1 MICHAL
7 LWLWCSFTLNP
18 AWAQDSLAGI
28 SADVLGLPI
37 DHFRF
42 SGNEQTRAGY
52 MLERAN
58 LYIGKLITIENLE
71 YALQEL
77 RDTDLFKAIQFQAE
91 RLENGEI
98 TLHIL
103 VDERRSWLLLPR
115 ASRNGDGDIKYGMRL
130 RMYNLQGAD
139 RTLEV
144 LAQHEDEEDG
154 DSNDELRM
162 RYKLP
167 LFPSPYDQTW
177 TLRHIVEN
185 KDEEGFENI
194 EYVNQV
200 SFTISRDW
208 NIDFIETPL
217 TVSTGIVLQD
227 RELDEPYPDDIVA
240 REAGQFNRLRLA
252 LIFDDEH
259 RDRYRRFGSY
269 YELAVQQGFET
280 LGSDYESTIVEIEAI
295 NFHRLNRYDN
305 LNSRFVIEVSNDSP
319 FDYPQYGIGGSS
331 NVRGLESIDERGDAR
346 WYANLE
352 LIISYRKLPAVAHS
366 FFVDF
371 GNVYDDLEDVDFGDT
386 HYTLGTGIRWK
397 VESFVKTDLFLDYG
411 YDVEEGDGKFYGGTS
426 LNF

>member
-1 MICHAL
+1 M
-7 LWLWCSFTLNP
+7 
-18 AWAQDSLAGI
+18 AGI
-28 SADVLGLPI
+28 SADVIGQPI

-42 SGNEQTRAGY
+42 SGNEKSRPDF

-58 LYIGKLITIENLE
+58 LYVGKLLTVENLE
-71 YALQEL
+71 YAQQEL
-77 RDTDLFKAIQFQAE
+77 RDTDLYKTIQFQAE

-103 VDERRSWLLLPR
+103 VEERRSWLLLPR
-115 ASRNGDGDIKYGMRL
+115 LSRNGDGDIKYGMRL

-139 RTLEV
+139 RELDV
-144 LAQHEDEEDG
+144 LAQHEDEADG

-167 LFPSPYDQTW
+167 FFPSPYDQTW

-185 KDEEGFENI
+185 KEEEGFDNI

-200 SFTISRDW
+200 SFAISRDW
-208 NIDFIETPL
+208 NTDFIDTPI
-217 TVSTGIVLQD
+217 TVSAGVAVQD

-240 REAGQFNRLRLA
+240 REEGMFNRLRLA
-252 LIFDDEH
+252 LILDDEH

-269 YELAVQQGFET
+269 YELGIQQGFEA
-280 LGSDYESTIVEIEAI
+280 LGSDYESTIIEFEAI

-305 LNSRFVIEVSNDSP
+305 FNSRIVFEVSNESP
-319 FDYPQYGIGGSS
+319 FAYPQYSIGGSS

-346 WYANLE
+346 WFTNLE
-352 LIISYRKLPAVAHS
+352 LIFSYKKQPAVAHS

-371 GNVYDDLEDVDFGDT
+371 GNVYDDLEDVDFSDF
-386 HYTLGTGIRWK
+386 HYTVGTGIRWK

-411 YDVEEGDGKFYGGTS
+411 YDIEGEDGKFYGGTS